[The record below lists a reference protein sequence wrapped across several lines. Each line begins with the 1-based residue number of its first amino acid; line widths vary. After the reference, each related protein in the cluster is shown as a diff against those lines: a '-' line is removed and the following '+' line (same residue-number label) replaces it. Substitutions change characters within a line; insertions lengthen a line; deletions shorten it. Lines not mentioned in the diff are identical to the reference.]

1 MLQMLVFL
9 EDKDCYLL
17 NDKILVD
24 KKDLC
29 NIFGN
34 KFVLNPDRYTE
45 INGKFL
51 IQTQNSY
58 VEFEKILFNE
68 TFNDIE
74 FVKLKEGDYYDYRKN
89 NIKFIKKQHKF
100 KAPEIEGITILEH
113 GDPYYI
119 TEGKYSGQFRNMY
132 WLVRDIN
139 NNEYYLMNCKNG
151 DDYDYIKF
159 SKQSLNKVLKIGD
172 KRNVWYIGSNGY
184 VATTFKEDNIRK
196 IRYLHQHLMDHYGN
210 GLLQGNL
217 TVDHINQNKLDNRIE
232 NLRLLTQSEQ
242 NLNQG
247 KRKRQ
252 STARSNL
259 PSFIKELPKYVQYG
273 CNRFEIINHPKSPN
287 KNFYTTQKN
296 DISLEDKY
304 KQVLEILKQIDNGD
318 YLNIQKEETE
328 QNNNKT
334 TEFGKHIYQS
344 KSTEKPYFVFE
355 FTKDDKR
362 YNMKSS
368 SLGINDFKERVIN
381 KYPELNDYLKKT
393 WNIKETKSDNN
404 INSDTESDN
413 NNINNNSYG
422 KYIRLGSIHNKPAL
436 IFEYRDSDKDLR
448 LNTSSTELDINK
460 FKQKVIEKFPVISDL
475 LKIIWDINKKPVYN
489 YKNYVL
495 PLKFSL
501 YVEREKYLTLSYS
514 DRLTGHNKKLNL
526 DMDVVSKEYLDD
538 KMNELKVGL
547 IEKYPEYNFG
557 WDVKKIIKPVLDYKL
572 PDDKIKVIIVKG
584 QKLLKIDIKK
594 DGNRYYRTMVFN
606 DKQEEVDVF
615 YEKNKNILI

>member
-1 MLQMLVFL
+1 MISL
-9 EDKDCYLL
+9 EIL
-17 NDKILVD
+17 N
-24 KKDLC
+24 
-29 NIFGN
+29 NIA
-34 KFVLNPDRYTE
+34 R
-45 INGKFL
+45 
-51 IQTQNSY
+51 
-58 VEFEKILFNE
+58 VEFETFIVSVDAEDLKYLLISTLSNSSHNPPKWMLSDNNILYTLDKNFNKKNLHDLIYGYKIDKIKFI
-68 TFNDIE
+68 D
-74 FVKLKEGDYYDYRKN
+74 GDYYNYSKKNLQIVDNNSIIIDGKSYNVIELIKGHFKTSGRSAYKLRN
-89 NIKFIKKQHKF
+89 NIYKINYQGEERYYMYCEVDTYTRISKENIQKIKKF
-100 KAPEIEGITILEH
+100 KEEIPTWYLLKNGYIGAHLTIDNKDTIL
-113 GDPYYI
+113 
-119 TEGKYSGQFRNMY
+119 
-132 WLVRDIN
+132 
-139 NNEYYLMNCKNG
+139 
-151 DDYDYIKF
+151 
-159 SKQSLNKVLKIGD
+159 
-172 KRNVWYIGSNGY
+172 
-184 VATTFKEDNIRK
+184 
-196 IRYLHQHLMDHYGN
+196 YLHQHLMDHYGN

-217 TVDHINQNKLDNRIE
+217 SVDHINQNKLDNRIE

-304 KQVLEILKQIDNGD
+304 KQVLEILKQIENGD
-318 YLNIQKEETE
+318 YLNVKKEEKE

-393 WNIKETKSDNN
+393 WNIKETKSDTN

-448 LNTSSTELDINK
+448 LNTSSIELDINK

-475 LKIIWDINKKPVYN
+475 LKIIWNINTKPIYN

-495 PLKFSL
+495 PTKFSL

-514 DRLTGHNKKLNL
+514 DRLTGHNKKLIL
-526 DMDVVSKEYLDD
+526 DLNDVSKEYLDD

-557 WDVKKIIKPVLDYKL
+557 WNVKKIIKPELDYKL
-572 PDDKIKVIIVKG
+572 PDDKIKVITVKG
-584 QKLLKIDIKK
+584 QKLLKLDIKK

-606 DKQEEVDVF
+606 DKQEEVDTF